1 MLGEY
6 WPLGISAW
14 TLSLMLLISNDKT
27 SLIRANKTISS
38 HTLSICI
45 IPMYSDSQSITNP
58 HNIWFQLFVINS
70 YQFQTCHQFIL
81 QLWKNSNPANDT
93 ISGKAIC
100 HRNLYH
106 GTHFKTMRNVN
117 CCHLSTLKTWITLIE
132 KRKKTV
138 VWSVSISV
146 KSKRV
151 KIKWC
156 DHQGNI
162 YLICH
167 QVLSFITK

>member
-1 MLGEY
+1 MQDIAS
-6 WPLGISAW
+6 PLLTKLTDNAGRILAFGHFSW

-27 SLIRANKTISS
+27 SLIRATKISS

-132 KRKKTV
+132 KRKKN
-138 VWSVSISV
+138 SSLISLNQC
-146 KSKRV
+146 KE
-151 KIKWC
+151 
-156 DHQGNI
+156 
-162 YLICH
+162 
-167 QVLSFITK
+167 